1 MKKTV
6 RDVDASGKRVLMRCD
21 FNVPLDEQGRIR
33 DARRIES
40 SLPTIR
46 YVAEHGGRVILMSH
60 LGRPKGR
67 DQKLTLRPV
76 AEALTRLLG
85 KPVPLLPDCIGPEV
99 ESTVAAMRDGDVVLL
114 ENVRF
119 YPEEEK
125 NDPEFA
131 GKLARLGDMYA
142 SDAFATAHR
151 ANASTEGVAHLLHPA
166 VAGFLMEKE
175 LAVLGGALASPQR
188 PFAALLGGAK
198 ISDKI
203 PVIENLLDKV
213 DTLLIG
219 GGMAFTFLKA
229 KGYEVGKSLL
239 DKDKISLAADLMAHA
254 QGRGVALELPR
265 DVVVGA
271 ALEEDT
277 PVRVVSADKMPADQM
292 GADIGPETRKAFAQA
307 IMQAKTVIWN
317 GPVGAFEWKPFAAGT
332 RAMAEALAKS
342 SATTI
347 IGGGETAEAVE
358 QMGFAE
364 KMTHVSTGGG
374 ASLEFLEGKVLPG
387 VAVLE
392 DK

>member
-6 RDVDASGKRVLMRCD
+6 RDVDVSGKRVLMRCD

-125 NDPEFA
+125 NDSEFA
-131 GKLARLGDMYA
+131 GKLARLGDMYV

-239 DKDKISLAADLMAHA
+239 DKDKISLAADLMARA

-277 PVRVVSADKMPADQM
+277 PVRVVSADKIPADQM

-307 IMQAKTVIWN
+307 IMQAKAVIWN
-317 GPVGAFEWKPFAAGT
+317 GPVGAFEWKPFAEGT
-332 RAMAEALAKS
+332 RAMAEAMAKS

-347 IGGGETAEAVE
+347 VGGGETAEAVE

-364 KMTHVSTGGG
+364 KMTHISTGGG

>member
-6 RDVDASGKRVLMRCD
+6 RDVDVSGKRVLMRCD

-46 YVAEHGGRVILMSH
+46 YVAERGGRVILTSH

-76 AEALTRLLG
+76 AEALTRLLA
-85 KPVPLLPDCIGPEV
+85 KPVPLLPDCVGPEV
-99 ESTVAAMRDGDVVLL
+99 ESAVAAMRDGDVVLL

-131 GKLARLGDMYA
+131 RKLARLGDMYV

-166 VAGFLMEKE
+166 VAGLLMEKE
-175 LAVLGGALASPQR
+175 LTVLGGALASPQR

-203 PVIENLLDKV
+203 PVIENLLEKV
-213 DTLLIG
+213 DALLIG

-239 DKDKISLAADLMAHA
+239 DKEKIALAADLMARA
-254 QGRGVALELPR
+254 QRRGVALELPR

-271 ALEEDT
+271 ALEDDT
-277 PVRVVSADKMPADQM
+277 PVRVVSADKIPADQM
-292 GADIGPETRKAFAQA
+292 GADIGPETRKAFAQV
-307 IMQAKTVIWN
+307 ITQAKTVIWN

-358 QMGFAE
+358 KMGFAE

>member
-6 RDVDASGKRVLMRCD
+6 RDVDVSGKRVLMRCD
-21 FNVPLDEQGRIR
+21 FNVPLDEHGRIR

-46 YVAEHGGRVILMSH
+46 YVAEHGGRVILTSH

-76 AEALTRLLG
+76 AEALTRLLA
-85 KPVPLLPDCIGPEV
+85 KPVPLLPDCVGPEV
-99 ESTVAAMRDGDVVLL
+99 ESAVAAMRDGDVVLL

-131 GKLARLGDMYA
+131 RKLARLGDMYV

-166 VAGFLMEKE
+166 VAGLLMEKE
-175 LAVLGGALASPQR
+175 LTVLGGALASPQR

-213 DTLLIG
+213 DALLIG

-239 DKDKISLAADLMAHA
+239 DKEKIALAADLMARA
-254 QGRGVALELPR
+254 QRRGVALELPR

-271 ALEEDT
+271 ALEDDT
-277 PVRVVSADKMPADQM
+277 PARVVSADKIPADQM
-292 GADIGPETRKAFAQA
+292 GADIGPETRNAFSQA
-307 IMQAKTVIWN
+307 ITKAKTVIWN

-342 SATTI
+342 SGTTI

>member
-6 RDVDASGKRVLMRCD
+6 RDVDVSGKRVLMRCD

-33 DARRIES
+33 DERRIES

-46 YVAEHGGRVILMSH
+46 YVAERGGRVILISH

-67 DQKLTLRPV
+67 DEKLTLRPV
-76 AEALTRLLG
+76 AEALARLLG
-85 KPVPLLPDCIGPEV
+85 KPVPLLSDCIGPEV
-99 ESTVAAMRDGDVVLL
+99 ESAVAAMKDGDVVLL

-119 YPEEEK
+119 HPEEEK
-125 NDPEFA
+125 NDPEFSK
-131 GKLARLGDMYA
+131 KLARLGDMYV

-175 LAVLGGALASPQR
+175 LTVLGGALASPQR
-188 PFAALLGGAK
+188 PFVALLGGAK

-203 PVIENLLDKV
+203 PVIENLLEKV

-239 DKDKISLAADLMAHA
+239 DKDKISLAADLMARA

-265 DVVVGA
+265 DLTVGA
-271 ALEEDT
+271 SLGDDT
-277 PVRVVSADKMPADQM
+277 PVRVVSADKIPADEM
-292 GADIGPETRKAFAQA
+292 GADIGPETSKAFSQA
-307 IMQAKTVIWN
+307 IIKAKTVIWN
-317 GPVGAFEWKPFAAGT
+317 GPVGAFEYKPFVAGT
-332 RAMAEALAKS
+332 RAMAEAMAKS
-342 SATTI
+342 GATTI
-347 IGGGETAEAVE
+347 VGGGETAEAVE

-387 VAVLE
+387 VGVLE